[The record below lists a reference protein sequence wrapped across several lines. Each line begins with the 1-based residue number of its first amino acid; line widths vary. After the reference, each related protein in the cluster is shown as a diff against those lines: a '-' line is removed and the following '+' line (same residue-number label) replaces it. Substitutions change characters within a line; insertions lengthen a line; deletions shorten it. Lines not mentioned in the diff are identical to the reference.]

1 MKLNQLRDVMA
12 VAERGSLRAAARH
25 LGVAQPALTRSIQE
39 LERELGVP
47 LFEREAKGV
56 VPTKMGEL
64 FIRRAN
70 AVRSEL
76 RRAREEIDQ
85 FRGEMH
91 GHVSVCLSTVPHIA
105 LLPYALPAFRA
116 RYPDVHLDLAEG
128 LYPNVEGPLRMGL
141 VDCYVGPP
149 PREPAGPELV
159 VEKLFD
165 NTRVIMCRRG
175 HPLARARSLADLID
189 AEWLTTSITLKAD
202 EELAPLFAEA
212 GLPAPRIVMQAHSSL
227 TYIVAVAYSDLLI
240 MVPRQWLDFPF
251 TRDLLQRIDVAET
264 LPAPPICLVRRAGL
278 PLTPAAEYFCDMIR
292 RASGHLLAPA
302 KGESGVFPGM
312 FEAPDAAPTR
322 RAASKST
329 RAGAAAAAR
338 NAKPKTPPK
347 TTRAVSKRTAA

>member
-56 VPTKMGEL
+56 VATQMGEM

-85 FRGEMH
+85 IKGELH

-116 RYPDVHLDLAEG
+116 RYPEVHLDLIEG
-128 LYPNVEGPLRMGL
+128 LYTRMESALRVGII
-141 VDCYVGPP
+141 DCYIGPP
-149 PREPAGPELV
+149 PKDQPGPDLT

-165 NTRVIMCRRG
+165 NTRVIMGRRG
-175 HPLARARSLADLID
+175 HPLAHARSLRELID
-189 AEWLTTSITLKAD
+189 AEWLTTSVTYKAND
-202 EELAPLFAEA
+202 ELGPLFAQHD
-212 GLPAPRIVMQAHSSL
+212 LPAPRVVVQAHSAL
-227 TYIVAVAYSDLLI
+227 TFIVALAYSDLLA
-240 MVPRQWLDFPF
+240 MLPMQWTEFPL
-251 TRDLLQRIDVAET
+251 TRDALQRIDVKEV
-264 LPAPPICLVRRAGL
+264 LPAPPICLVKRSGL

-292 RASGHLLAPA
+292 RAAGHMGA
-302 KGESGVFPGM
+302 
-312 FEAPDAAPTR
+312 
-322 RAASKST
+322 RAA
-329 RAGAAAAAR
+329 GADR
-338 NAKPKTPPK
+338 GKTPRSA
-347 TTRAVSKRTAA
+347 RASKIGSPA

>member
-56 VPTKMGEL
+56 VPTRMGEL

-85 FRGEMH
+85 LKGEMH
-91 GHVSVCLSTVPHIA
+91 GHVGVCLSTVPHIA
-105 LLPYALPAFRA
+105 LMPYVLPAFRA
-116 RYPDVHLDLAEG
+116 RYPDVHLDIAEG
-128 LYPNVEGPLRMGL
+128 LYPTVEGPLRMGL

-149 PREPAGPELV
+149 PRDSPGSELV

-165 NTRVIMCRRG
+165 NTRVIMSRRG

-189 AEWLTTSITLKAD
+189 AEWLTTSITHKAD
-202 EELAPLFAEA
+202 EELDPLFAQH

-251 TRDLLQRIDVAET
+251 TRDLLQRIDVEEP

-292 RASGHLLAPA
+292 RASGHLTAPA
-302 KGESGVFPGM
+302 KTAAGVFPGT
-312 FEAPDAAPTR
+312 FEGTKTKDARHAAP
-322 RAASKST
+322 
-329 RAGAAAAAR
+329 AGAAR
-338 NAKPKTPPK
+338 KS
-347 TTRAVSKRTAA
+347 SKRTAA